1 MAKRRDRKRINWFPG
16 HMARATRELR
26 EVRNMIDAIVEVADA
41 RLPRAS
47 RNPIFLKD
55 APDKQHL
62 LVLSHAD
69 LADPAATKLWLDD
82 FTRLGVT
89 ALACDLLNAR
99 DIESIRDHLLS
110 IHKPLLEI
118 AQARGRRSRPL
129 RVVVTGVPN
138 TGKSTLINQLVGKR
152 SRNVAARPGVT
163 RKIEWLR
170 SGSELT
176 FLDTP
181 GILPTR
187 IEDEK
192 EGLALAAAGLIDDT
206 LFSVE
211 QVALALTRLLL
222 KHYPEEMLERYG
234 VSLDPNTSADLAL
247 VEDDGDV
254 DLFPGGVD
262 AAKLIHS
269 DSDLSR
275 SKFNDTDLT
284 RRYADVDHLA
294 HRDDDT
300 TDLAMTFRSMAL
312 RMGCV
317 LSDDEPDIDRMSRV
331 LLSDFRSGRIG
342 RITLE
347 HVLT

>member
-1 MAKRRDRKRINWFPG
+1 
-16 HMARATRELR
+16 MARATRELR

-55 APDKQHL
+55 APDKPHL

-118 AQARGRRSRPL
+118 AQVRGRRSRPL

-152 SRNVAARPGVT
+152 SRNVAPRPGVT

-234 VSLDPNTSADLAL
+234 ASLDPNTSADLAR
-247 VEDDGDV
+247 VDDG
-254 DLFPGGVD
+254 
-262 AAKLIHS
+262 
-269 DSDLSR
+269 
-275 SKFNDTDLT
+275 
-284 RRYADVDHLA
+284 DVDHLA
-294 HRDDDT
+294 HSDDDT

-312 RMGCV
+312 RMGCLV
-317 LSDDEPDIDRMSRV
+317 DDEPDIDRMSRV

-347 HVLT
+347 HVST

>member
-1 MAKRRDRKRINWFPG
+1 
-16 HMARATRELR
+16 MARATRELR
-26 EVRNMIDAIVEVADA
+26 EVRSMIDAIVEVADA

-55 APDKQHL
+55 IPDKPHL
-62 LVLSHAD
+62 LILSHAD
-69 LADPAATKLWLDD
+69 LADPEATKMWIDD
-82 FTRLGVT
+82 FNRQGLT
-89 ALACDLLNAR
+89 ALSCDLLNAR

-110 IHKPLLEI
+110 IHNPLLEV
-118 AQARGRRSRPL
+118 ARARGRRSRPL
-129 RVVVTGVPN
+129 RVVVAGVPN

-163 RKIEWLR
+163 RKIEGLR

-211 QVALALTRLLL
+211 QVALALTRHLL
-222 KHYPEEMLERYG
+222 KYYPEQMLERYG
-234 VSLDPNTSADLAL
+234 ASLDPNTGADLAR
-247 VEDDGDV
+247 
-254 DLFPGGVD
+254 VD
-262 AAKLIHS
+262 AE
-269 DSDLSR
+269 
-275 SKFNDTDLT
+275 
-284 RRYADVDHLA
+284 
-294 HRDDDT
+294 T
-300 TDLAMTFRSMAL
+300 TDLAMTFCSMAY

-317 LSDDEPDIDRMSRV
+317 LSDDQPDIDRISRI

-342 RITLE
+342 RTTLE
-347 HVLT
+347 YVLI

>member
-1 MAKRRDRKRINWFPG
+1 
-16 HMARATRELR
+16 MARATRELR

-55 APDKQHL
+55 APDKPHL

-118 AQARGRRSRPL
+118 AQVRGRRSRPL

-234 VSLDPNTSADLAL
+234 ASLDPNTSADLAR
-247 VEDDGDV
+247 VDDDG
-254 DLFPGGVD
+254 
-262 AAKLIHS
+262 
-269 DSDLSR
+269 
-275 SKFNDTDLT
+275 
-284 RRYADVDHLA
+284 DVDHLA
-294 HRDDDT
+294 HSDDDT

-317 LSDDEPDIDRMSRV
+317 LLDDEPDIDRMSRV

-347 HVLT
+347 HVST